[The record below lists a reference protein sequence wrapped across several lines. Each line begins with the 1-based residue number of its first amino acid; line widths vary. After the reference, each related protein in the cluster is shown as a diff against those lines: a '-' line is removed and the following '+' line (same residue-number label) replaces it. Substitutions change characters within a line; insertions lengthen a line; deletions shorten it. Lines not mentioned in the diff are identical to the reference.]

1 VLLVDDDSFIL
12 KTTSAMIDEF
22 GYAVVTAAGG
32 QEAGDIYRARGREI
46 DLVILDIVMPGKG
59 GPQVLHE
66 LLKMNPDV
74 KITFKALFAA
84 HPWRPIRGCPGR
96 FSFASAISP
105 QLLLGLDSSVPLNEH
120 QIEAATDPV
129 TTVSVAGG
137 GLISFR
143 HADGWFVHT
152 LNTPEGFVRKL
163 AQLGIEEP
171 RLQPGP

>member
-1 VLLVDDDSFIL
+1 
-12 KTTSAMIDEF
+12 
-22 GYAVVTAAGG
+22 
-32 QEAGDIYRARGREI
+32 
-46 DLVILDIVMPGKG
+46 MPNA
-59 GPQVLHE
+59 Q
-66 LLKMNPDV
+66 
-74 KITFKALFAA
+74 ITFEALFAA

-96 FSFASAISP
+96 FSFASTISP
-105 QLLLGLDSSVPLNEH
+105 QLLLGLDSSVPLEEH
-120 QIEAATDPV
+120 RVEAATDPV
-129 TTVSVAGG
+129 TAASVAGG